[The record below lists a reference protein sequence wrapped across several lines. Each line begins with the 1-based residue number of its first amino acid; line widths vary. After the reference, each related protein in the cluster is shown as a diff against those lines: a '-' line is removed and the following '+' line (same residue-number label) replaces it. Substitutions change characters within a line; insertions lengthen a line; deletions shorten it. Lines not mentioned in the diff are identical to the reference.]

1 MANTLAL
8 AIPALLAQGLLAL
21 RQMALMPRY
30 INRAYEGLAGEK
42 GGTISVPIPSAITAA
57 VVAPS
62 NVLLAPATVGATT
75 PTSAIITLNQWWEA
89 SFFMTDNDLL
99 QAIAGIIPMQ
109 ASEGVKAL
117 ANQVDQL
124 VLTTHNTIYG
134 WGGTAGTTPFATDL
148 AEFLD
153 ARKALNTQLA
163 PFDPR
168 YVVMNADA
176 EANALGLRAFQDASF
191 RGDTAGILNGEIGRK
206 LGSTW
211 FVDQNVQTHTA
222 GTAAG
227 AGTTA
232 AGFAAGVV
240 QINLQAQG
248 AGTILA
254 GDVFTIAGDAQTYV
268 ADGTGTG
275 CANVGAGGT
284 VNFTPPLAVTIGA
297 AITAITL
304 KQTHVVNLA
313 FQRDYMALASRPFSG
328 ADPLGL
334 GFYQS
339 AVDPV
344 SGLTLRL
351 EVQRQHKQTL
361 FSYDI
366 LYGLQVVRPQFAA
379 RIAG

>member
-1 MANTLAL
+1 MVQTNTLAL
-8 AIPALLAQGLLAL
+8 AVPALLAQGLLAL
-21 RQMALMPRY
+21 RQMAVMPRY
-30 INRAYEGLAGEK
+30 INRAYEAQAGEK

-57 VVAPS
+57 AVVP
-62 NVLLAPATVGATT
+62 NTVGGIV
-75 PTSAIITLNQWWEA
+75 PTSAIITLNNWWEA
-89 SFFMTDNDLL
+89 SFQVNDMEL
-99 QAIAGIIPMQ
+99 QNAIAGVIPME
-109 ASEGVKAL
+109 ATEAVKAL
-117 ANQVDQL
+117 ANQVDTL

-134 WGGTAGTTPFATDL
+134 WGGSAGTTPFATDL
-148 AEFLD
+148 AEYLD
-153 ARKALNTQLA
+153 ARRALNNQLA
-163 PFDPR
+163 PPDPR

-206 LGSTW
+206 LGATW
-211 FVDQNVQTHTA
+211 FVDQNVVTHTA

-227 AGTTA
+227 AGTTN
-232 AGFAAGVV
+232 AGFAAGVT

-248 AGTILA
+248 AGTILV
-254 GDVFTIAGDAQTYV
+254 GDVFTIAGQAQTYV

-297 AITAITL
+297 AITGVTL
-304 KQTHVVNLA
+304 KQTHVVNIA
-313 FQRDYMALASRPFSG
+313 FQRDAWALASRPFAG
-328 ADPLGL
+328 ADPLGV
-334 GFYQS
+334 GFFQS

-351 EVQRQHKQTL
+351 EVQRQHKRTL

-366 LYGLQVVRPQFAA
+366 LYGLQMIRPAFAA
-379 RIAG
+379 RIGG